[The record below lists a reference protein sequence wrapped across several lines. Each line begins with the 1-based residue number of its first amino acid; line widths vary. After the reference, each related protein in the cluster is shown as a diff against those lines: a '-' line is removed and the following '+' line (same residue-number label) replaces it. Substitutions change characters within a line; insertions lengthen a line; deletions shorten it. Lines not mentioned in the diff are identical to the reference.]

1 MIHLKSEKR
10 MSWRK
15 QRNKTIQNDF
25 HKRKKKLLL
34 FKLSEKDLL
43 LRKTKNFAA
52 SERNAGLK

>member
-1 MIHLKSEKR
+1 